1 MSEAPRVADAAPAL
15 PADVEE
21 QVKRLA
27 PCPIAVGILSYNN
40 AATVRQ
46 VAETAARGVEKYFAP
61 LTVVLVNVDAGSA
74 DATVER
80 LAGLETPTI
89 RAHHAV
95 SIHERAN
102 VPYHGVPGRSAAL
115 RLVFAISQR
124 LGARVLLLL
133 EADVGSVTD
142 DWIDRLARPVLEKG
156 ADLVAATHARHRY
169 DGTITNLLL
178 RPLVRALYGRRLRQP
193 LAGQQAL
200 SARLIEHLLVH
211 PRWNWSARDV
221 ADLWIDGTAIADG
234 FSVWETWLG
243 RRTISSRTRTTD
255 LPAMIAQ
262 TLGSVFTLMDRHEGL
277 WLGVRGSEPLPSV
290 GEPTLP
296 DVSPLAVDVERMV
309 EAFRLG
315 LRDLT
320 SIWELILAA
329 ETMSEVF
336 GLEVEDP
343 ALFRFPDDLWARV
356 VYDFALGHH
365 YAVVHREHLL
375 RSLVPLYLG
384 RTAAFVNATERR
396 TADQTEALVDAVGSA
411 FERRKPYLVEHWR

>member
-21 QVKRLA
+21 QVKRLG
-27 PCPIAVGILSYNN
+27 PCSIAVGILSYNN

-46 VAETAARGVEKYFAP
+46 VAETATRGVEKYFAP
-61 LTVVLVNVDAGSA
+61 LTVALVNVDAGSA

-80 LAGLETPTI
+80 LAGLDTATI
-89 RAHHAV
+89 LAHHDV
-95 SIHERAN
+95 PMNERAN
-102 VPYHGVPGRSAAL
+102 VPFHGVPGRSAAL

-142 DWIDRLARPVLEKG
+142 DWIDRLARPVLEQG

-200 SARLIEHLLVH
+200 SARLIEHLLGH

-234 FSVWETWLG
+234 
-243 RRTISSRTRTTD
+243 
-255 LPAMIAQ
+255 
-262 TLGSVFTLMDRHEGL
+262 
-277 WLGVRGSEPLPSV
+277 
-290 GEPTLP
+290 
-296 DVSPLAVDVERMV
+296 
-309 EAFRLG
+309 
-315 LRDLT
+315 
-320 SIWELILAA
+320 
-329 ETMSEVF
+329 
-336 GLEVEDP
+336 
-343 ALFRFPDDLWARV
+343 
-356 VYDFALGHH
+356 
-365 YAVVHREHLL
+365 
-375 RSLVPLYLG
+375 
-384 RTAAFVNATERR
+384 
-396 TADQTEALVDAVGSA
+396 
-411 FERRKPYLVEHWR
+411 